1 MVTAATPRRSSL
13 KATATKVAGVGAVL
27 VAGAGVI
34 NGAID
39 LTKAIFKI
47 PTNVYDK
54 TNEELFKIHFNKK
67 PVLSQPV
74 EIKSASLTVQML
86 LQVYE
91 SGDLFVRY
99 GDFQQWL
106 PFKAPKS
113 AAFSLFSQAYAQ
125 VPSDN
130 PRPQVTDRDIMAWA
144 FGNDVKP
151 IVIDIEK
158 LKAEQSAAAKNASS
172 KQFVFSEIQ
181 TTKSGFYKTTQTYEQ
196 VFKADAGYKFSNV
209 DLELGSANNSQI
221 RKVEVFDDG
230 KAIRVEYSLTSGP
243 LFDQYRGWIHGTVN
257 AKQERAK

>member
-27 VAGAGVI
+27 VAGAAVI

-39 LTKAIFKI
+39 LTRAILKI
-47 PTNVYDK
+47 PTNVYDR
-54 TNEELFKIHFNKK
+54 TNEELFKTHFNKK

-74 EIKSASLTVQML
+74 EIKSASLTVEML

-113 AAFSLFSQAYAQ
+113 ASFSLFSQAYAQ
-125 VPSDN
+125 APSDS
-130 PRPQVTDRDIMAWA
+130 PQPKVVGKDGVGWEFGQAVT
-144 FGNDVKP
+144 P
-151 IVIDIEK
+151 IVVDIDK
-158 LKAEQSAAAKNASS
+158 LKAAQSGAPANIGS

-181 TTKSGFYKTTQTYEQ
+181 TSNGGFHKTTRTYEQ
-196 VFKADAGYKFSNV
+196 IFRADPGYKFSDVNFQ
-209 DLELGSANNSQI
+209 LGSENNAQI
-221 RKVEVFDDG
+221 RKVEVVDSG
-230 KAIRVEYSLTSGP
+230 KEIRVEFSLTSGP